1 LLDALLDQA
10 AVAIERVSLAQ
21 DVDQV
26 RLQAETERLRNALL
40 TSVSHDL
47 RTPLATII
55 GSLTSLKSFGESY
68 DARTRLE
75 LVSSAQD
82 EAERLNRF
90 VGNLLDMTRLESGG
104 VSVKLEPID
113 PGDAIGVA
121 LNRARPMLVHHRT
134 KVDLAQDMP
143 MVKADFVLLEQIM
156 FNLVD
161 NAAKYT
167 PPGTTICIS
176 GHVDGDVV
184 EIAIIDEGQGIPPD
198 SLEAIFNKFTR
209 LQAGDRKGAG
219 TGLGLPICRGFAEAM
234 GGTIVASNRQDRS
247 GAIFTMR
254 LGKAPAYSIAETKA
268 MAHAG

>member
-1 LLDALLDQA
+1 
-10 AVAIERVSLAQ
+10 LAE

-55 GSLTSLKSFGESY
+55 GALSGLKSFGETY
-68 DARTRLE
+68 DAQTRAE
-75 LVSSAQD
+75 LIGSAQD

-104 VSVKLEPID
+104 VTVNLEPID

-121 LNRARPMLVHHRT
+121 LERARPL
-134 KVDLAQDMP
+134 LARHTTEVELAADMP
-143 MVKADFVLLEQIM
+143 MVMADFVLLEQVI
-156 FNLVD
+156 FNLID

-167 PPGTTICIS
+167 PLDTTVRIVGRI
-176 GHVDGDVV
+176 DGDWSVIEV
-184 EIAIIDEGQGIPPD
+184 IDEGEGIPPA

-209 LQAGDRKGAG
+209 LQAGDTTRAG
-219 TGLGLPICRGFAEAM
+219 TGLGLPICRGFITAM
-234 GGTIVASNRQDRS
+234 GGTIVAGNRQDRS
-247 GAIFTMR
+247 GAIFTVR
-254 LGKAPAYSIAETKA
+254 LAKAEPVSEETLKVA
-268 MAHAG
+268 DHVG